1 MYYRG
6 IAGGITEVLQRYYRG
21 INGGIRKVLQGYYRG
36 ITLGIIEVSLQVS
49 LEVLQRLRLI
59 LMY

>member
-6 IAGGITEVLQRYYRG
+6 IAGGITIVLHRFYKGISGRITNVSQRYYRG
-21 INGGIRKVLQGYYRG
+21 IILG
-36 ITLGIIEVSLQVS
+36 ITEVSLQVL

-59 LMY
+59 LM